1 VLHVSVE
8 KKHGYR
14 KERELQVKASQRV
27 RDDTRDEAVAD
38 GYSSSCKDDD
48 LQEEQE
54 SNIETGRYMRHIG
67 LPRRYDYISS

>member
-1 VLHVSVE
+1 
-8 KKHGYR
+8 
-14 KERELQVKASQRV
+14 VKASQRV

-38 GYSSSCKDDD
+38 GHSSSCNDDD

-67 LPRRYDYISS
+67 LPQRYDYMSS